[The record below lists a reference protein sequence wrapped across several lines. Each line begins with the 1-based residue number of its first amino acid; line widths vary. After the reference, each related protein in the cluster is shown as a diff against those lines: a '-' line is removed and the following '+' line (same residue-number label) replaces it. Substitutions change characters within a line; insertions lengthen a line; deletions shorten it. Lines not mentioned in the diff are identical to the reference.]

1 MPDYTT
7 VAHTAIWLVQRL
19 RGALHGSST
28 ERIGPHVAQRGAA
41 MAAAVVGTS
50 VTDDPKDVS
59 GSTDKEIEYVTH
71 STDKEFEYVKAKQF
85 TSVKLFAK
93 AGLGDKD
100 LVTKTGQ
107 PYIARIEEEDDHD
120 TEACE
125 ALFPVAWE
133 GTRSIRMREL
143 GEDGAAAQL
152 DASSREV
159 LLSTQKATASPD
171 SNTPGGPDNAVFVAD
186 VEQGQ
191 AEEAPHR
198 PPVLG
203 DVVSGR
209 RRGFNAE
216 RNTRMVDQ
224 LDQLTSA
231 VGAAVGAE
239 TPTLHHDGNAQ
250 PYVDSPLASGDALE
264 PDMWALRW
272 TQYGTRCAQYATDWR
287 FLLNKARR
295 DKMKVLTVVYTAA
308 AGRVATLRQNGQ
320 AWHGAA
326 AACLATLAYAY
337 LARRTRIC
345 ITTAGCVALGCII
358 LRSWQARHQ
367 LYRYLHDVHQDACN
381 VMSLTDFFVISAEAS
396 LAFVHALFAS
406 GSDVGQAG
414 TARGSEEQHTEAATV
429 ADYHA
434 PIWRQIWRDFVNLQP
449 KNFYKSL
456 KTVFQPTLKEDKTK
470 HGSNLLLDTSTSV
483 DLETHGRNETASVTH
498 PCNDGAISISSWQ
511 KREGHQVHRLPD
523 DAQARQRKESAP
535 LATTSTTSTVHP
547 EATRIEP
554 SRTR

>member
-1 MPDYTT
+1 
-7 VAHTAIWLVQRL
+7 
-19 RGALHGSST
+19 
-28 ERIGPHVAQRGAA
+28 

-50 VTDDPKDVS
+50 VTDDPKDAS

-100 LVTKTGQ
+100 LVTKTVQ
-107 PYIARIEEEDDHD
+107 PYIARIEDEDDHD

-159 LLSTQKATASPD
+159 LLSTQEATASPD

-239 TPTLHHDGNAQ
+239 HQ
-250 PYVDSPLASGDALE
+250 RY
-264 PDMWALRW
+264 
-272 TQYGTRCAQYATDWR
+272 
-287 FLLNKARR
+287 
-295 DKMKVLTVVYTAA
+295 
-308 AGRVATLRQNGQ
+308 
-320 AWHGAA
+320 
-326 AACLATLAYAY
+326 
-337 LARRTRIC
+337 
-345 ITTAGCVALGCII
+345 ITTETLNRTSTHPLHRETRWNRTCGRFDG
-358 LRSWQARHQ
+358 RSTGP
-367 LYRYLHDVHQDACN
+367 DVR
-381 VMSLTDFFVISAEAS
+381 STRPTG
-396 LAFVHALFAS
+396 
-406 GSDVGQAG
+406 GSCSI
-414 TARGSEEQHTEAATV
+414 RPAAT
-429 ADYHA
+429 
-434 PIWRQIWRDFVNLQP
+434 R
-449 KNFYKSL
+449 
-456 KTVFQPTLKEDKTK
+456 
-470 HGSNLLLDTSTSV
+470 
-483 DLETHGRNETASVTH
+483 
-498 PCNDGAISISSWQ
+498 
-511 KREGHQVHRLPD
+511 
-523 DAQARQRKESAP
+523 
-535 LATTSTTSTVHP
+535 
-547 EATRIEP
+547 
-554 SRTR
+554 